1 MQLVIHFE
9 VDTGGVEY
17 TEAGRSRGQLVGS
30 DRQRQDSEGPV
41 CGRRRLLGE
50 IGLDIGY
57 LYTRA
62 GNHGLRAVAY
72 YPRDRSRYVSAQD
85 G

>member
-9 VDTGGVEY
+9 VDIGRVEY
-17 TEAGRSRGQLVGS
+17 AKARGSRGQLVGS

-62 GNHGLRAVAY
+62 GNHGLRAVADNA
-72 YPRDRSRYVSAQD
+72 RDGSRYVSAQD